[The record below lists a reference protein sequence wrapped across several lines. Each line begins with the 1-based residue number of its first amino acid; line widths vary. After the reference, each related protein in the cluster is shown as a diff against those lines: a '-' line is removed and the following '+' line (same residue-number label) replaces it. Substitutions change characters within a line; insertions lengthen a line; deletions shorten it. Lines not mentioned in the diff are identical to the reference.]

1 MIQRIL
7 IHKAKSLL
15 EKYPILTITGPRQ
28 SGKTT
33 LIKTIAEDL
42 PYMNLEQPDIRTF
55 AQNDPKG
62 FINNYVKGGIFD
74 EIQYVPEL
82 FSYLQVVSD
91 EYPESKFIISGSQNF
106 LLMQSISQSLAG
118 RTAILNLLPF
128 SFEEIKEFNHKSV
141 WELIFKGFYPRIY
154 DKNIA
159 PADFYPYYIQT
170 YLERDIRQVI
180 NIMDL
185 NSFTTF
191 LKLCAGRIG
200 QLINFSDLA
209 NDSGITPNTVKKW
222 LSALETSYVIYRL
235 QPHHKN
241 FNKRLTKQS
250 KLYFYD
256 TGLAC
261 NLLQISSA
269 EQLETHYLKGGLF
282 ENFVI
287 TELIKSRTNQGKQHA
302 LYFWRNHKGKEVDCI
317 KDHGDQV
324 TAIEIKSG
332 ATFSRNYFDN
342 LKYYS
347 SLSKDFVNQKFV
359 VYTGDQ
365 SLSTTDGDLINW
377 RKINT
382 LNDF

>member
-1 MIQRIL
+1 
-7 IHKAKSLL
+7 
-15 EKYPILTITGPRQ
+15 
-28 SGKTT
+28 
-33 LIKTIAEDL
+33 
-42 PYMNLEQPDIRTF
+42 
-55 AQNDPKG
+55 
-62 FINNYVKGGIFD
+62 
-74 EIQYVPEL
+74 
-82 FSYLQVVSD
+82 
-91 EYPESKFIISGSQNF
+91 
-106 LLMQSISQSLAG
+106 
-118 RTAILNLLPF
+118 
-128 SFEEIKEFNHKSV
+128 
-141 WELIFKGFYPRIY
+141 
-154 DKNIA
+154 
-159 PADFYPYYIQT
+159 
-170 YLERDIRQVI
+170 
-180 NIMDL
+180 MDL

-287 TELIKSRTNQGKQHA
+287 TELIKSSTNKGKQHT

-324 TAIEIKSG
+324 TAIEIKSS
-332 ATFSRNYFDN
+332 ATFSQNYFGN

-347 SLSKDFVNQKFV
+347 SLGKDFVKQKFV

-377 RKINT
+377 QK
-382 LNDF
+382 LNNLDDF